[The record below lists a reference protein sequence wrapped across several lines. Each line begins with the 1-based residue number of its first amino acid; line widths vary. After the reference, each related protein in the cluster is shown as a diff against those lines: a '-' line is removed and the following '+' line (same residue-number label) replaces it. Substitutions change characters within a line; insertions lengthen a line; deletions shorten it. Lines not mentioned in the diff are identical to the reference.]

1 MKKHTTEENQEKKV
15 TLLQKV
21 SYLFDRKQKRQIAGL
36 ALLILIGGL
45 LETVGVS
52 MLLPV
57 VQAIMDPEQLMENE
71 LVGKVTKALHIE
83 TSRQLIILMLGALI
97 ALYVVKNAY
106 LLFQTYVQN
115 TFVTRNR
122 NRMIS
127 RVMREFLNRPYEEY
141 LGADIPTVFRLTDS
155 DIPNAFQLILV
166 MIQMVTEIVVAGF
179 LCIVLVVVSPVMSLF
194 IFCIFLGMTLMIT
207 KVLKPRLN
215 AIGHKNQQIQSR
227 IAKWRIQSI
236 YGLKDVKVLHRE
248 EFFVRN
254 YYESGAIGAD
264 VARNYAV
271 FNNLP
276 RLLIET
282 IFMASMLL
290 FIMLY
295 MLRGGNITVLIPQ
308 LSAFAVAG
316 IRVMPGTNRINTY
329 LSEIAYSQPCLDY
342 LYENLTAN
350 MKMDVNGSVTGL
362 ARGGGAQTQEVRT
375 HLQDKIV
382 LDHITYAYPNTEKNI
397 FTDAHMEVKKGQS
410 VGIMGPSGAGKS
422 TVVDILLGLLR
433 VQAGTITC
441 DGANIFDNYADWLSK
456 IGYIPQSIYL
466 IDESIR
472 DNIAFGIDG
481 DKIDDRRIWEV
492 LEEAQLKEFVEEL
505 PEGLDTTIGDR
516 GVRISGGQRQRLG
529 IARALYHNP
538 EILVF
543 DEATSALDNDT
554 EKAVMDAINNFHG
567 RKTMVIIAHRL
578 NTIAKCDVIYKVDGE
593 KIVETKLQ

>member
-1 MKKHTTEENQEKKV
+1 MKKHTLEENQEKKV

-179 LCIVLVVVSPVMSLF
+179 LCIVLVLVSPVMSLF

-441 DGANIFDNYADWLSK
+441 DGVNIFDNYADWLSK

-472 DNIAFGIDG
+472 DNIAFGIDA

>member
-1 MKKHTTEENQEKKV
+1 MKKHTAEENQEKKV

-71 LVGKVTKALHIE
+71 LVGKVTDALHIE

-295 MLRGGNITVLIPQ
+295 MLRGGNITVLIPP

-433 VQAGTITC
+433 VQEGTITC